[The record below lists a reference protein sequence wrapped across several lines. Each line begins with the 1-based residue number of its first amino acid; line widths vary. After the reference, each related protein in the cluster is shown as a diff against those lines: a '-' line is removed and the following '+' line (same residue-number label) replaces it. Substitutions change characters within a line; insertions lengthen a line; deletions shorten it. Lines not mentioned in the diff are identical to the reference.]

1 MDSDLKR
8 FEAEL
13 ERLSPRSLPEGLISR
28 MEAAMEGWE
37 EVSEQVSGEIN
48 KVVPFPPRM
57 DEEDEEDR
65 EDREAHRGG
74 SWWAAA
80 ACVALLGAVAAMVI
94 TADLE
99 SNSADRPVA
108 TVGKPEAV
116 RSVEFAPQSAKRMIL
131 DASDQNVIM
140 GNGSQPM
147 RLMRL
152 NYVDRVVFRNA
163 AGEEVHLEVPSVN
176 YRLVPVPTD

>member
-37 EVSEQVSGEIN
+37 EVSEPVSGEIN

-57 DEEDEEDR
+57 DE

-108 TVGKPEAV
+108 TVATVVKPEAV

-140 GNGSQPM
+140 GNSSQPM